1 MVHFGDHRSIYRVS
15 IMREAKND
23 SSQNSKIGGSGV
35 MKATRVGA
43 GCANALTS
51 VNAST
56 CSG

>member
-1 MVHFGDHRSIYRVS
+1 VS